1 MIDMHVSN
9 IIEKLVITH
18 SYFYKVSSFRYFNLN
33 RTSNTNH
40 TVTVHFISLDDR
52 LNPKKTLP
60 NIYIPKFPN
69 FPKKPS
75 HPRRGNK
82 VISMHDPLI
91 SPRSVSLTLGTPGC
105 RA

>member
-18 SYFYKVSSFRYFNLN
+18 SYFYKVSSFGYFNLN

-40 TVTVHFISLDDR
+40 IVTVHFTSLDDR
-52 LNPKKTLP
+52 LNPKKILP

-69 FPKKPS
+69 FHRSPKNRP
-75 HPRRGNK
+75 
-82 VISMHDPLI
+82 
-91 SPRSVSLTLGTPGC
+91 TLGAAIKSFQCTIL
-105 RA
+105 